1 MIFPTFGGNKN
12 CGKPHQYVNPNS
24 MFDKIKQTINT
35 AGESIKEQASSISE
49 AAKEK
54 WMGLI
59 DAWISTL
66 PKLEA
71 YGFKTHYFAVSMSL
85 NPTLE
90 IEIQSK
96 VETFPMGRIEA
107 ILAENPASSPIHFV
121 FSAIKN
127 AMKMYQSA
135 RIGPLN
141 MMTVKISVRLS
152 PEVRVSFG
160 KPAFN

>member
-1 MIFPTFGGNKN
+1 
-12 CGKPHQYVNPNS
+12 

-35 AGESIKEQASSISE
+35 ASETIKEQANTIGE

-59 DAWISTL
+59 DSWISTL

-71 YGFKTHYFAVSMSL
+71 YGFKTGYFSVSMSL

-90 IEIQSK
+90 VELQSK
-96 VETFPMGRIEA
+96 IEAFPMGRIEA
-107 ILAENPASSPIHFV
+107 ILAENPTSSPINIV
-121 FSAIKN
+121 FTAIKN
-127 AMKMYQSA
+127 SLKMYQSA
-135 RIGPLN
+135 RIGPHTQL
-141 MMTVKISVRLS
+141 TVKIYIRLS
-152 PEVRVSFG
+152 PEVKVSFG

>member
-1 MIFPTFGGNKN
+1 
-12 CGKPHQYVNPNS
+12 
-24 MFDKIKQTINT
+24 MFDKIKQTINS

-54 WMGLI
+54 WMGMI
-59 DAWISTL
+59 NAWISTL

-71 YGFKTHYFAVSMSL
+71 YGFRTSYFSVSMSL

-90 IEIQSK
+90 IELQSE
-96 VETFPMGRIEA
+96 VDSFSLGRIDA
-107 ILAENPASSPIHFV
+107 ILAENPASTPVNIV
-121 FSAIKN
+121 FTAIKN

-135 RIGPLN
+135 RIGPHSQLI
-141 MMTVKISVRLS
+141 VKIYVRLS
-152 PEVRVSFG
+152 PEVKVSFG